1 VRVFGNKKFIFD
13 GQKLNLENMNKSF
26 LFFLLFAF
34 VLLVKQADASA
45 YTVNEKAVDQLFANA
60 TETSMLSIHATDLS
74 SSGFSA
80 SALAPAAAQKDAVV
94 AIVLDFFL
102 GGLGIHRFY
111 LGTEV
116 LTGIGYILTCGGIF
130 GIVPLVDFVVLII
143 NNQNIS
149 AYVNNPKFFM
159 WN

>member
-1 VRVFGNKKFIFD
+1 MKKLIFV
-13 GQKLNLENMNKSF
+13 
-26 LFFLLFAF
+26 F
-34 VLLVKQADASA
+34 VLFVTVLSVQQANASSYSVDEQA
-45 YTVNEKAVDQLFANA
+45 IDQLFESAV
-60 TETSMLSIHATDLS
+60 ETSMLSVNATEPS
-74 SSGFSA
+74 SVA
-80 SALAPAAAQKDAVV
+80 SSVSSTVMAKEKDAVV

-111 LGTEV
+111 LGTET
-116 LTGIGYILTCGGIF
+116 LTGLAYFLTCGGIF

-143 NNQNIS
+143 DNKDIS